1 MSIFTHMFYLESRD
15 ICLEVVCE
23 MEYEP
28 GGGDGWHEP
37 KYEAQVNLISA
48 KVGEVDITKALSEND
63 MESIEQ
69 SAMEEQGAQQA
80 ENEAER
86 RFDDWNNRY

>member
-1 MSIFTHMFYLESRD
+1 MSIFHHMFYLESRD

-37 KYEAQVNLISA
+37 KYEARVNLCSA
-48 KVGEVDITKALSEND
+48 KIGAVDITSVLSDKDCEA
-63 MESIEQ
+63 IEQ
-69 SAMEEQGAQQA
+69 DAMQEQGEQQQ
-80 ENEAER
+80 ENHAER
-86 RFDDWNNRY
+86 QFDDWNNRY